1 MEAGFSQIQ
10 SHMYLITIIQAL
22 LYCRDSESST
32 VPLNYQRNNS
42 IDKQDSGSQLSTPR
56 TLDSFMSEHMPFRM
70 STNGPLDPIQESPLP
85 DDRPH
90 QPTPKDGRVVWT
102 VGPAASNNDD
112 IFDEPRS
119 PMVNIVIKLY
129 VLSVVLCILLV
140 VIYSINNTFIFVS
153 TYPQKY

>member
-1 MEAGFSQIQ
+1 
-10 SHMYLITIIQAL
+10 MYLITIIQAL

-32 VPLNYQRNNS
+32 VPLNYQRNDS
-42 IDKQDSGSQLSTPR
+42 IDTQDSGSQLSTPR

-85 DDRPH
+85 DDRPR
-90 QPTPKDGRVVWT
+90 QPTPEDGRVVWT

-112 IFDEPRS
+112 IFDYDDEPRS